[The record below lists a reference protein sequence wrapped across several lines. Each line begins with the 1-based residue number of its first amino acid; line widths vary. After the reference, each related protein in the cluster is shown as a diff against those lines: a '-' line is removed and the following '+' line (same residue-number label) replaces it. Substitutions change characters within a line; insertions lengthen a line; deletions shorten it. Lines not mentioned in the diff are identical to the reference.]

1 MLESSDLDSTKR
13 TNRWDRIG
21 KNITRGQYLVY
32 SRKYPSLL
40 KQWIP
45 WKAIVIHVSQA
56 SIIELWQLLNNI
68 IPTRM
73 CAWLWLVIV
82 TSVKWNH
89 FGNQHIM
96 IKIELFKE
104 TIKNCTPIIF
114 LKIPAFRSTTH
125 LPYSLL
131 YLNNIF
137 SSSDKKTSLLEDNLV
152 SCLW

>member
-32 SRKYPSLL
+32 SRKYPSLP
-40 KQWIP
+40 KKWKP
-45 WKAIVIHVSQA
+45 WMAIVFHVSQA

-68 IPTRM
+68 ILVCVPD
-73 CAWLWLVIV
+73 CDWLLWHQSNGIV
-82 TSVKWNH
+82 AATSILWSKLNYLKRPLKTAPQSYFLKSQLFVP
-89 FGNQHIM
+89 QHI
-96 IKIELFKE
+96 
-104 TIKNCTPIIF
+104 
-114 LKIPAFRSTTH
+114 
-125 LPYSLL
+125 YSLL
-131 YLNNIF
+131 YLTDIF